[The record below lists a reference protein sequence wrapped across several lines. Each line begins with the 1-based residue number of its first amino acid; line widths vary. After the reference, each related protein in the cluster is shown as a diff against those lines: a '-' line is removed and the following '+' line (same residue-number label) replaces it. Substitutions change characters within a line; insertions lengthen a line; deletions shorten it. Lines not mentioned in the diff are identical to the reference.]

1 MCYLWFLSLAILIRY
16 RQRTRKTESSGTV
29 VLSQHAMKTWAKL
42 SALIWRMSS
51 DAAKFDS
58 EVSLITTN
66 TCKTWKNIKLHLSIK
81 WMSISPWIRNDKV

>member
-1 MCYLWFLSLAILIRY
+1 MCYLWFLSLAILITY

-29 VLSQHAMKTWAKL
+29 VLSQHAKKTWAKL
-42 SALIWRMSS
+42 FALIWRISS

-66 TCKTWKNIKLHLSIK
+66 TCKNLKEYQITPIH
-81 WMSISPWIRNDKV
+81 